1 MSNPKISGK
10 ASSQSTNSVILNC
23 HFDLSC
29 FHEFKGEKRT
39 KNTDKNER
47 EQANL
52 QYKSLS
58 YESSTGLM
66 SAALITSSLMKSW
79 ISHKTKGMERKINK

>member
-10 ASSQSTNSVILNC
+10 ASSPSTNSVILTC
-23 HFDLSC
+23 HVFMNS
-29 FHEFKGEKRT
+29 KGKKEQRT
-39 KNTDKNER
+39 LIKMK

-79 ISHKTKGMERKINK
+79 ISHKTKGMEKTNK